1 MPNDDGVFILHSAGQ
16 SVECENLET
25 DPWQPG
31 PLSERD
37 SDATESVGLYLS
49 ALGRHKLLTR
59 AQELELARRVEAG
72 DSQARQRM
80 IEANLRLVVAFAKRY
95 RGQGLE
101 FLDLIQEGNL
111 GLIHAVD
118 RFDWRQ
124 GTRFST
130 YASWWI
136 RAAIGQALANTSRAI
151 RLSASLLERL
161 RRIKAAERELASRL
175 GRSPSEREIADAA
188 GITLE
193 QLQDARCAAH
203 PPVPLEPLGDDHEQP
218 PSYLDIVADDAA
230 ADPVASVEPDPGGGA
245 LRALLSELPER
256 SRRVIELR
264 YGIDGGGARPIRTVA
279 SEFGLSR
286 ERVRQIELSTLRRL
300 AEVGNDHGLSEAA

>member
-1 MPNDDGVFILHSAGQ
+1 MPNDDGVFILHSADQ
-16 SVECENLET
+16 SVECENLES

-31 PLSERD
+31 ALSERQ
-37 SDATESVGLYLS
+37 SAATEPVGLYLS
-49 ALGRHKLLTR
+49 ALGRRKLLTR

-72 DSQARQRM
+72 DSEARQRM

-118 RFDWRQ
+118 RFDWRRE
-124 GTRFST
+124 TRFST

-136 RAAIGQALANTSRAI
+136 RAAIGQALANTSRTI
-151 RLSASLLERL
+151 RLSVSLLERL
-161 RRIKAAERELASRL
+161 RRVKAAERELASRV

-193 QLQDARCAAH
+193 QLQDARCAAQ
-203 PPVPLEPLGDDHEQP
+203 PTVPLGPLGDDHEQL
-218 PSYLDIVADDAA
+218 PSHLDIVADDAA
-230 ADPVASVEPDPGGGA
+230 ADPAASAEPEAESG
-245 LRALLSELPER
+245 LSALLSELPER

-279 SEFGLSR
+279 SEIGLSR

-300 AEVGNDHGLSEAA
+300 AEAGDDHGLSEAA